1 MKYIIPFLLLS
12 ITSAA
17 AQQGQAVGPY
27 ISPTNPVFSTS
38 VTSPLHYGGSAAGST
53 ATLSGTSNGS
63 PSSAYVLLQNGT
75 TQFVGINNATPKAP
89 LDLNVNTASSPALA
103 VSTSLARLQAADTAV
118 GGMEFVSYGVNPANI
133 VAGVAAGGTAGAPAF
148 TPSSKNALSLR
159 GYGYNGTTF
168 QIGGLI
174 AIHSVNQWAAGDQS
188 TQVDTYT
195 TPSTSTSLTLA
206 TQVFAS
212 GGLGIGAAAP
222 DPGVGSLQVSAD
234 IFAPNLP
241 TTAGALGAALCWTAA
256 TGRFQRDTNA
266 GGCLVS
272 SERYKHDIEPLVSTL
287 DEVMSL
293 KPVAFTYND
302 DVGIKGRQIGFLAEQ
317 AASVDE
323 RLVGFNPDGSAQSVR
338 YMQMSAVLVGA
349 IQQLKADNDNLRS
362 CQQNWKC
369 RIFGMGGS

>member
-1 MKYIIPFLLLS
+1 MKKTIFATAIFLLTCSTAL
-12 ITSAA
+12 
-17 AQQGQAVGPY
+17 AQNAT
-27 ISPTNPVFSTS
+27 IA
-38 VTSPLHYGGSAAGST
+38 GGSSTPSGAAGGS
-53 ATLSGTSNGS
+53 LSGTYPNPGLGAAVATTSINTPLLGVGNTS
-63 PSSAYVLLQNGT
+63 PKS
-75 TQFVGINNATPKAP
+75 P
-89 LDLNVNTASSPALA
+89 LDINSNLTSSPALT
-103 VSTSLARLQAADTAV
+103 VSTSLARLQAADGAV
-118 GGMEFVSYGVNPANI
+118 GGMEFVSYAASPANI
-133 VAGVAAGGTAGAPAF
+133 IAGIAIGGTSQSPTV
-148 TPSSKNALSLR
+148 TPSSKNMLSLR
-159 GYGYNGTTF
+159 GYGYNGTTVPF
-168 QIGGLI
+168 GGLI

-195 TPSTSTSLTLA
+195 TPSTSTTLTLA

-241 TTAGALGAALCWTAA
+241 TTTGALGAAICYTAS

-272 SERYKHDIEPLVSTL
+272 SERYKHDIEPLESSL
-287 DEVMSL
+287 AEVMSL

-302 DVGIKGRQIGFLAEQ
+302 DVGVKGRQVGFVAEQ

-349 IQQLKADNDNLRS
+349 IQQLKTDNDNLRA

-369 RIFGMGGS
+369 RIFGIGE